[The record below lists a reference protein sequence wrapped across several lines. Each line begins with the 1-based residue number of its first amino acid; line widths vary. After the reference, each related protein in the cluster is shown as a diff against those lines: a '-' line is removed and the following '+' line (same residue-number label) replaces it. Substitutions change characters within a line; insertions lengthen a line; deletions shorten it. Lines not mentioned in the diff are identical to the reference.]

1 MKQGEKDTETR
12 GNAIK
17 PVVREPSCCQIFDI
31 LNSKSPKT
39 GMPKRQMLS
48 ICRKEEYS
56 VAELTDIQNEL
67 R

>member
-1 MKQGEKDTETR
+1 MSLDAIRAGEPPCLETR

-17 PVVREPSCCQIFDI
+17 PVV
-31 LNSKSPKT
+31 LNIRYFELKKPKT
-39 GMPKRQMLS
+39 GMSKRQMLS
-48 ICRKEEYS
+48 ICQKEGYS